1 MEKSALITE
10 EINIQLED
18 VRKESRRRF
27 YESKKGKKP
36 SHGNHT
42 QSLKWRFNQTMEERQ
57 NPYSRDM
64 YDYLKPLLKKESR
77 QHACWNQ

>member
-27 YESKKGKKP
+27 YESKKGKKRF
-36 SHGNHT
+36 HGNQIPNH
-42 QSLKWRFNQTMEERQ
+42 
-57 NPYSRDM
+57 
-64 YDYLKPLLKKESR
+64 
-77 QHACWNQ
+77 

>member
-36 SHGNHT
+36 SHGNQIPNH
-42 QSLKWRFNQTMEERQ
+42 
-57 NPYSRDM
+57 
-64 YDYLKPLLKKESR
+64 
-77 QHACWNQ
+77 